1 MPIDAD
7 AIAEAERA
15 GFDLS
20 LVDASLGYDYTKRA
34 EQHQAAL
41 ELALE
46 LADAGRRLRGE
57 SQPTSRAPVRL

>member
-1 MPIDAD
+1 MPNDAN
-7 AIAEAERA
+7 AIAEAVRA

-20 LVDASLGYDYTKRA
+20 LVDVSLGYDYTKRA

-41 ELALE
+41 DLALA

-57 SQPTSRAPVRL
+57 SQPTAGAPVRL